1 MRAYFRFVLHH
12 RILVGV
18 VFITLTALSLYSV
31 SRAVVASSMNKLFF
45 GESPAYA
52 EYLERLG
59 EFGTEEVNIFAF
71 ESPDLLYEEQQARL
85 RRVVERIEGMD
96 NIGRVYSVLD
106 AQRIEGR
113 DGTLYVSNYAD
124 DASEDPSRIPE
135 LIAALR
141 ADPLVGGIV
150 VSNDGGC
157 AAVMFEVDHEL
168 QSDMPAERGPEII
181 HEALEIFEEEGF
193 ALSEIH
199 SAGFLSSISEVVDQ
213 TYYNLKMIFPFVVI
227 VLLLTVWLLFR
238 RLWPAVVS
246 TLTSLLAVIWTM
258 GFAVQIDREVNVMMA
273 IVPAVIII
281 VGFSDV
287 VHLCSAY
294 LLELGRGVGKR
305 QAILNSAEDVGKA
318 CFYTSLTTFAGFIS
332 LSLVPTPMFRSMGVI
347 LGFGV
352 AIALLIAMTMAPII
366 FSLMPEPKPLRKGST
381 SRIHDWLDTLL
392 EGAERLASKHART
405 VIAAFALVLAL
416 SALGITQLK
425 ITADFPKRFAEDSRI
440 RQDLAWFEERYAG
453 TTGLDIYVEVPE
465 TDGLFDPVAFGRI
478 AAYQDALTELP
489 TVDNALSLV
498 DLMREIHRELNVG
511 IEGAGP
517 LPATRQAM
525 AQYLLLFEMA
535 GGRDLDRLI
544 DFDRHTMR
552 ITLRLNDEDF
562 RANAAV
568 AEEAVELAGPILGGM
583 ATVEPSGLAFLL
595 GDWLDE
601 ILAGQ
606 RNGLTASLL
615 MVTVMMAL
623 ALRSIRAGMW
633 SMIPNILPLLT
644 LGGVVGGLWDY
655 VDSDTFLIAVI
666 AIGIGVDDTIHFL
679 VRFRIEQARCPD
691 TATAIH
697 NTFDFAGRAIVMT
710 TIILVAGF
718 SPFALSDYFSTWIMG
733 TLLPMCL
740 IVALLADLLLVPALV
755 EVGLIKFKKD
765 SEPK

>member
-1 MRAYFRFVLHH
+1 MRAYFHFVLRH
-12 RILVGV
+12 RLVV
-18 VFITLTALSLYSV
+18 AAVFIALTALSLFSV
-31 SRAVVASSMNKLFF
+31 SRAVVATSMNKLFF
-45 GESPAYA
+45 EESPAYA
-52 EYLERLG
+52 AYLERLR

-71 ESPDLLYEEQQARL
+71 ESPDLLEEEQQARL
-85 RRVVERIEGMD
+85 RRVVERIEEID
-96 NIGRVYSVLD
+96 NIGRVFSVLD
-106 AQRIEGR
+106 AQRIKGR
-113 DGTLYVSNYAD
+113 AGTLYVSKYAD
-124 DASEDPSRIPE
+124 EASEDPSRIPD
-135 LIAALR
+135 LIAAMLD
-141 ADPLVGGIV
+141 DPLAGGIV
-150 VSNDGGC
+150 ISSDGRC
-157 AAVMFEVDHEL
+157 EAVMFEVDAEA
-168 QSDMPAERGPEII
+168 QSDLPAERGPEII

-193 ALSEIH
+193 TLSEIH
-199 SAGFLSSISEVVDQ
+199 RAGFLSTISEVVDQ
-213 TYYNLKMIFPFVVI
+213 TYYNLKTIFPFVVI

-238 RLWPAVVS
+238 RMWPAAVS

-258 GFAVQIDREVNVMMA
+258 GFAVQLDRDVNIMMA
-273 IVPAVIII
+273 TVPAVIII

-318 CFYTSLTTFAGFIS
+318 CFFTSLTTFVGFIS
-332 LSLVPTPMFRSMGVI
+332 LSLIPTPVFRSLGVI

-352 AIALLIAMTMAPII
+352 AIALLIAMTMLPIF
-366 FSLMPEPKPLRKGST
+366 FSIMPEPKPLRKGSA
-381 SRIHDWLDTLL
+381 SRIQGLLDRLL
-392 EGAERLASKHART
+392 AGAEWLGAKHAKA
-405 VIAAFALVLAL
+405 VIAGFAFVLAL
-416 SALGITQLK
+416 MIIGLTQLK
-425 ITADFPKRFAEDSRI
+425 VGADFPKRFDEDSRI
-440 RQDLAWFEERYAG
+440 RQDLAWFGERYAG

-465 TDGLFDPVAFGRI
+465 PDGLFDPVAFERI
-478 AAYQDALTELP
+478 AAFQDALTELS
-489 TVDNALSLV
+489 TVDDALSLV
-498 DLMREIHRELNVG
+498 NLVREIHRELTVG

-544 DFDRHTMR
+544 DFDRRTMR

-562 RANAAV
+562 RVSASV
-568 AEEAVELAGPILGGM
+568 AQEALDLAGPMLGGM
-583 ATVEPSGLAFLL
+583 ATVEPSGLTFLL

-606 RNGLTASLL
+606 RNGLTVSLL
-615 MVTVMMAL
+615 LITFMMML
-623 ALRSIRAGMW
+623 ALRSLGAGAW
-633 SMIPNILPLLT
+633 SMIPNVFPLLT

-655 VDSDTFLIAVI
+655 VDSDTFLIAII
-666 AIGIGVDDTIHFL
+666 AVGIGVDDTVHFL
-679 VRFRIEQARCPD
+679 VRYRIEEARSPD

-718 SPFALSDYFSTWIMG
+718 SPFALSNYYSLRIMG

-755 EVGLIKFKKD
+755 QVGLIRFRKNT
-765 SEPK
+765 EPK

>member
-1 MRAYFRFVLHH
+1 MRAYFHFVLRH
-12 RILVGV
+12 RLAVAA
-18 VFITLTALSLYSV
+18 VFIALTALSLYSV
-31 SRAVVASSMNKLFF
+31 SRAVVATSMNKLFF
-45 GESPAYA
+45 GESPAYTD
-52 EYLERLG
+52 YQERLR

-71 ESPDLLYEEQQARL
+71 ESPDLLEEKQQARL
-85 RRVVERIEGMD
+85 LRVVERIEEID
-96 NIGRVYSVLD
+96 DIGRVYSVLD

-113 DGTLYVSNYAD
+113 DGTLYVENYAD
-124 DASEDPSRIPE
+124 EASDDPSRIPE

-141 ADPLVGGIV
+141 DDPMAGGIV
-150 VSNDGGC
+150 VSRDGLC
-157 AAVMFEVDHEL
+157 AAVMFEIDQEAQGDL
-168 QSDMPAERGPEII
+168 PAERGPEII
-181 HEALEIFEEEGF
+181 REALKIFEEEGF
-193 ALSEIH
+193 ARSEIH
-199 SAGFLSSISEVVDQ
+199 SAGFLSTISEVVDQ
-213 TYYNLKMIFPFVVI
+213 TYYNLKAIFPFVVI

-238 RLWPAVVS
+238 RLWPALIS
-246 TLTSLLAVIWTM
+246 TLISFLAVIWTM
-258 GFAVQIDREVNVMMA
+258 GLAVQLDREVNVMMA
-273 IVPAVIII
+273 TVPAVIII

-332 LSLVPTPMFRSMGVI
+332 LSLVPTPMFRIMGVI

-352 AIALLIAMTMAPII
+352 AIALLIAMTMAPIF
-366 FSLMPEPKPLRKGST
+366 FSFMPEPKALRKGST
-381 SRIHDWLDTLL
+381 SRIHDWLDTVL

-416 SALGITQLK
+416 SALGISQLE
-425 ITADFPKRFAEDSRI
+425 IEADFPKRFSEDSVI
-440 RQDLAWFEERYAG
+440 RRDLAWFEERYAG

-465 TDGLFDPVAFGRI
+465 ADGLFDPAVFQRI
-478 AAYQDALTELP
+478 AAFQDALTELP
-489 TVDNALSLV
+489 TVDDALSLV
-498 DLMREIHRELNVG
+498 NLIREIHRELNVD

-517 LPATRQAM
+517 LPTTRQGM

-535 GGRDLDRLI
+535 GGQDLDRLI
-544 DFDRHTMR
+544 DFERRAMR

-562 RANAAV
+562 RASAAV
-568 AEEAVELAGPILGGM
+568 AEEAVKLAGPMLGGM
-583 ATVEPSGLAFLL
+583 ATVEPSGLTFLL
-595 GDWLDE
+595 GDWMDE
-601 ILAGQ
+601 TLAGQ

-615 MVTVMMAL
+615 MITFMMAL

-655 VDSDTFLIAVI
+655 VDSDVFIIAIIAV
-666 AIGIGVDDTIHFL
+666 GIGVDDTIHFL
-679 VRFRIEQARCPD
+679 VRYRIEQARCPD
-691 TATAIH
+691 MATAIH

-710 TIILVAGF
+710 TVILVAGF
-718 SPFALSDYFSTWIMG
+718 SPFALSDYYSTRIMG

-755 EVGLIKFKKD
+755 QVGLIKFKK
-765 SEPK
+765 EGE